1 MFKKTLQYKSSIFL
15 NFSLELLFNQ
25 PYTITILMK
34 EEISLNS
41 TTSHRIKQAMK
52 SSNLKQV
59 DIVNKAKTLEKE
71 TGIKLSKTDLSQY
84 VNGKVIPGQKKLYV
98 LAKALNVSEAW
109 LLGYDVESERI
120 TDKVRDN
127 FNQQQDTIAAHF
139 DKDGLTE
146 EEIEEVNKFIEW
158 VKNRDK

>member
-1 MFKKTLQYKSSIFL
+1 M
-15 NFSLELLFNQ
+15 
-25 PYTITILMK
+25 
-34 EEISLNS
+34 NS

-52 SSNLKQV
+52 SSNLKQI

-98 LAKALNVSEAW
+98 LAKVLNVSEAW

-120 TDKVRDN
+120 SDQKREI
-127 FNQQQDTIAAHF
+127 FNQQQETIAGHAN
-139 DKDGLTE
+139 KDEFTPE
-146 EEIEEVNKFIEW
+146 EWQEIENFMQW
-158 VKNRDK
+158 VRDRKK